1 MKQDSPS
8 QTALL
13 ISKVMYLNS
22 RQAPE
27 YVVPATKEISEKHVQ
42 DENSSGL
49 LRILLNSSL
58 GRKVLSW
65 VQNTVLP
72 GFTAHV
78 QRRKWW
84 IYDYTQ
90 KWSQKNPQGQLVI
103 IGAGLDGLALEMSRR
118 GSFQKV
124 IEVDHPATQK
134 AKTELVNNSKIDF
147 VPLDLTTKS
156 VKDLK
161 ALLVTGA
168 PTLVV
173 WEGVSMY
180 LVEKDVQKFLQDL
193 AETLSAKSELV
204 WTYMVPDHESK
215 IRFHYGAG
223 LISWVLNI
231 VKEPFVWGVPAE
243 KLGEFVKPCG
253 WTLQKDIGTYEVPIP
268 VSNPCRGEKISVIS
282 VVKN

>member
-8 QTALL
+8 QTALF

-22 RQAPE
+22 RESSQ
-27 YVVPATKEISEKHVQ
+27 YVVPATKELSEKHVQ
-42 DENSSGL
+42 DKSSSNL
-49 LRILLNSSL
+49 LRILLNTFL
-58 GRKVLSW
+58 GRKLLSG

-72 GFTAHV
+72 GFTSHV

-84 IYDYTQ
+84 IYNYT
-90 KWSQKNPQGQLVI
+90 KAWNQKNPQGQLIV

-134 AKTELVNNSKIDF
+134 AKAELVDHSKIDF

-156 VKDLK
+156 VKELK
-161 ALLVTGA
+161 TLLIPGTPALVI
-168 PTLVV
+168 

-180 LVEKDVQKFLQDL
+180 LVEKDVQKFLRDL
-193 AETLSAKSELV
+193 AEILPGKSELV
-204 WTYMVPDHESK
+204 WTYMVPDHESE
-215 IRFHYGAG
+215 IRFHFGAG
-223 LISWVLNI
+223 LISWVLSFI
-231 VKEPFVWGVPAE
+231 KEPFVWGVPAE
-243 KLGEFVKPCG
+243 KLSAFVQPCG

-268 VSNPCRGEKISVIS
+268 VSDPCRGEKISVIS
-282 VVKN
+282 VSKN